1 MKKTLFILLA
11 TCNFCIAT
19 AEAVESYELPG
30 YNISFG
36 ENETLTEKKQAMTWA
51 DDVKYDNWFIT
62 FSLDVNITENTSDY
76 FATITTGEGTGGS
89 NGLSASA
96 KEGEITLGYGNR
108 NTYKGEGVPSLS
120 FSDGDTLTFAFYN
133 DTAYLGNQT
142 TQQYISYTTTNW
154 NTTTNIMTPGGSYAW
169 SNGSTTKIGKSAIAS
184 LDGYIDQN
192 LDMAVLMTTGAV
204 KIKSDEEEGND
215 TPSTPTVTSNYYVH
229 QSGNTTAWTDKVSF
243 SLGTAATVN
252 PTDSLPTYF
261 KYYNGKTDAEA
272 NRDRKLVLALGDS
285 SKEDGCVDLG
295 NVQISNGVIKYPE
308 VGGVAKKPNED
319 GGSGY
324 APDDANASP
333 LTYSYGILELAEDSY
348 VKLSETPISG
358 SDTQDMQN
366 ITSGWAYVGS
376 LQLKENARLSLEN
389 RSLAVTGQPY
399 TSLGTGARIDIL
411 KGGVISFGASNEG
424 TWDAIVLTGADDKTG
439 TIINTSDHTA
449 ELGTSSAKD
458 VEFRDVVLTT
468 QGDSNITIAAKLGGA
483 HVYANSSSGT
493 TATVTFTGGVADGY
507 DKAIKQLRTGDN
519 TDRCGKAKVY
529 LHNRGESVIFDSLI
543 ISQNHTVGV
552 RQGDENSEVS
562 TVSIA
567 AYNPD
572 LAKEGFNEIIW
583 EVNSFHSYRYSELEA
598 NLSLGVGEMT
608 QGQQCVAFNPA
619 LEVQAYDQT
628 DDRTDRTEGYG
639 LNMLNNHVE
648 LVGNIVLS
656 AYYTQYMI
664 PEGDSEMLLFY
675 NVASL
680 TLIDTVYDENNEIN
694 YFDYTAGI
702 AASTVFSTTAEN
714 PFYYSS
720 FDEPTEENG
729 SLTGWFIE
737 YRDNGEQNG
746 TGDVYLVYRAPK
758 KMDSVPE
765 PATGTL
771 SLLALAALAAR
782 RRRR

>member
-1 MKKTLFILLA
+1 M
-11 TCNFCIAT
+11 
-19 AEAVESYELPG
+19 
-30 YNISFG
+30 
-36 ENETLTEKKQAMTWA
+36 
-51 DDVKYDNWFIT
+51 
-62 FSLDVNITENTSDY
+62 
-76 FATITTGEGTGGS
+76 
-89 NGLSASA
+89 
-96 KEGEITLGYGNR
+96 
-108 NTYKGEGVPSLS
+108 
-120 FSDGDTLTFAFYN
+120 
-133 DTAYLGNQT
+133 
-142 TQQYISYTTTNW
+142 
-154 NTTTNIMTPGGSYAW
+154 
-169 SNGSTTKIGKSAIAS
+169 
-184 LDGYIDQN
+184 
-192 LDMAVLMTTGAV
+192 
-204 KIKSDEEEGND
+204 
-215 TPSTPTVTSNYYVH
+215 
-229 QSGNTTAWTDKVSF
+229 
-243 SLGTAATVN
+243 
-252 PTDSLPTYF
+252 
-261 KYYNGKTDAEA
+261 
-272 NRDRKLVLALGDS
+272 
-285 SKEDGCVDLG
+285 
-295 NVQISNGVIKYPE
+295 
-308 VGGVAKKPNED
+308 
-319 GGSGY
+319 
-324 APDDANASP
+324 
-333 LTYSYGILELAEDSY
+333 
-348 VKLSETPISG
+348 
-358 SDTQDMQN
+358 
-366 ITSGWAYVGS
+366 
-376 LQLKENARLSLEN
+376 
-389 RSLAVTGQPY
+389 
-399 TSLGTGARIDIL
+399 
-411 KGGVISFGASNEG
+411 
-424 TWDAIVLTGADDKTG
+424 
-439 TIINTSDHTA
+439 
-449 ELGTSSAKD
+449 
-458 VEFRDVVLTT
+458 
-468 QGDSNITIAAKLGGA
+468 
-483 HVYANSSSGT
+483 
-493 TATVTFTGGVADGY
+493 
-507 DKAIKQLRTGDN
+507 
-519 TDRCGKAKVY
+519 
-529 LHNRGESVIFDSLI
+529 IFDSLI

-765 PATGTL
+765 PTTGTL
-771 SLLALAALAAR
+771 SLIALAALAAR